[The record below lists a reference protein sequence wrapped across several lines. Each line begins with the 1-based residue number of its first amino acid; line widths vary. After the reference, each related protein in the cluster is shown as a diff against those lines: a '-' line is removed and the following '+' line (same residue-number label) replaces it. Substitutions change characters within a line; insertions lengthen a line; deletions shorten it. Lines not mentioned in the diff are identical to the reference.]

1 MRFICHSLTMMAS
14 FTRFLL
20 LFTAF
25 SLFMPSFSV
34 DVSYDGRSLKIDE
47 KPKIILSGSIHYPR
61 STPEVS
67 CKLTVVLLN
76 FFFYYELL
84 VKKKFIMCFF

>member
-1 MRFICHSLTMMAS
+1 MMAS

-20 LFTAF
+20 LFTEF

-34 DVSYDGRSLKIDE
+34 DVSYDGRSLKIDK

>member
-1 MRFICHSLTMMAS
+1 MRFISHSLTMMAS
-14 FTRFLL
+14 FTRFIL

-34 DVSYDGRSLKIDE
+34 DVSYDGRSLKIDG

-67 CKLTVVLLN
+67 CNHTVMLLKI
-76 FFFYYELL
+76 L
-84 VKKKFIMCFF
+84 FIMCY